1 MYSSQA
7 PNNNKKNLYHAIY
20 IIIMYVQIQTV
31 FKKNNLILIFFIFSD
46 CFDMLILKIIIY
58 IYLFIFIVCII
69 LGFFNPILDIV
80 IKVKQVNKT

>member
-1 MYSSQA
+1 
-7 PNNNKKNLYHAIY
+7 
-20 IIIMYVQIQTV
+20 MYVQIQTV
-31 FKKNNLILIFFIFSD
+31 FKKNKKNNLILIFFIFSY